1 MVVSTSGGLTLS
13 RRLARGA
20 ATDRQLED
28 AFRAGLPVEGK
39 VERAVKGGFEVRI
52 GRARA
57 FCPDLADGHAAR
69 AVGAARRARLRFRI
83 IEYKDEGATSSS
95 RGARCIEERDKE
107 RAAEVRRS
115 IVAGAVVTGRV
126 ASVRDFGVFVD
137 LGGGVQGLL
146 HVSEIGWSRVDDPS
160 QMFTPG
166 DEITVKVLNVDEQKQ
181 KISLGLK
188 QLTDDPWVTAAERY
202 AVGQVHQARVTRVAE
217 FGAFVELEPG
227 VEALAHASTFPP
239 TGRSDAWTKQV
250 PPGST
255 AAFEILSI
263 DPVKKRIGVAL
274 VPKARRAP
282 PARSARR
289 PRSSRAHASAARVER
304 HEKFG
309 VFVFLGPGRTGLIPM
324 SETGVAKDADVA
336 RALPVGADVDV
347 IVLEV
352 DPTGRRI
359 RLSAKA
365 VARREGSAEVREYS
379 ERADAAPAEGFGSLA
394 DKLRGALKALDPP
407 SCQRQPPR
415 HRQQIVQRV
424 AIDVR
429 QPHQNQRVFP
439 IELGEVVGLGR
450 VLEEPLALVGV
461 RPDHERTGSAD
472 GCAARPAMK
481 QPPTFS
487 TGEPSYLVAASTPGS
502 SSPIDRT
509 RSKACDGSRPA
520 SRVMRRV
527 CARGARLKPAAT
539 SSPASVRSPIAA
551 GGSRRAAGT
560 PAAPA

>member
-1 MVVSTSGGLTLS
+1 MSDSSEDFAALFEASIKAKRFEKGQTIEGRIVAIGPEVAFVDVGGKGEATIEVEELKDADGDIDVAVGDRIQAMVVSTSGGLTLS

-57 FCPDLADGHAAR
+57 FCPISQMDTPRAPSVPHEGH
-69 AVGAARRARLRFRI
+69 VYEFRI
-83 IEYKDEGATSSS
+83 IEYKDEGRNLVVS
-95 RGARCIEERDKE
+95 RRALIEERDKE

-274 VPKARRAP
+274 VPEGSTRAAGAIRSQAEIVPGARL
-282 PARSARR
+282 SGKI
-289 PRSSRAHASAARVER
+289 ER

-309 VFVFLGPGRTGLIPM
+309 VFVFLGPGRTGLIPL

-365 VARREGSAEVREYS
+365 VADAKEAAEVREYS

-394 DKLRGALKALDPP
+394 DKLRAALK
-407 SCQRQPPR
+407 R
-415 HRQQIVQRV
+415 
-424 AIDVR
+424 
-429 QPHQNQRVFP
+429 
-439 IELGEVVGLGR
+439 
-450 VLEEPLALVGV
+450 
-461 RPDHERTGSAD
+461 
-472 GCAARPAMK
+472 
-481 QPPTFS
+481 
-487 TGEPSYLVAASTPGS
+487 
-502 SSPIDRT
+502 
-509 RSKACDGSRPA
+509 
-520 SRVMRRV
+520 
-527 CARGARLKPAAT
+527 
-539 SSPASVRSPIAA
+539 
-551 GGSRRAAGT
+551 
-560 PAAPA
+560 